1 MTIGGE
7 AGTADLVGGAAGGGA
22 AGAHEPPPDVSQVS
36 QRFGA
41 WLHPRAS
48 TGVNSPA
55 PSQVLHAGFMRSS
68 LSAVGRAHAVPGAP
82 PAPVV

>member
-7 AGTADLVGGAAGGGA
+7 AGAAGLVGGAAGGGA
-22 AGAHEPPPDVSQVS
+22 AGAHEPPPQVS